1 MATDPLAAELARIAA
16 RHGLTGTWQ
25 KPDEA
30 PSPPASSPSPRSP
43 CPSSDR
49 PHWREQQRTAA
60 REALLA
66 AAGLPQRHRDRTATD
81 WPGKAWERVGE
92 AILAGG
98 TVALVGKRGTGKTQ
112 MAAELVKSAT
122 RGLGKSAWYTRADD
136 LFDAMRAEFDGKGRG
151 KIMQRAARVGLLVI
165 DELQVRFDSAFEDR
179 ELTRLID
186 KRYGSMLP
194 SVLIANLTPE
204 AFWESVGPSI
214 GDRMREGGTVIVC
227 DWGSFRS
234 KQ

>member
-1 MATDPLAAELARIAA
+1 M
-16 RHGLTGTWQ
+16 
-25 KPDEA
+25 
-30 PSPPASSPSPRSP
+30 
-43 CPSSDR
+43 
-49 PHWREQQRTAA
+49 A
-60 REALLA
+60 REGLLA
-66 AAGLPQRHRDRTATD
+66 AAGLPLRHRERAGAA
-81 WPGKAWERVGE
+81 WPGSTLERVSE
-92 AILAGG
+92 AINGGG

-112 MAAELVKSAT
+112 MACDLIKAAT
-122 RGLGKSAWYTRADD
+122 LERGRSAWYTRADD

-151 KIMQRAARVGLLVI
+151 QVMRRAARIGLLVI

-186 KRYGSMLP
+186 KRYGALLP

-204 AFWESVGPSI
+204 AFWKSVGPSI

-227 DWGSFRS
+227 DWESFRS